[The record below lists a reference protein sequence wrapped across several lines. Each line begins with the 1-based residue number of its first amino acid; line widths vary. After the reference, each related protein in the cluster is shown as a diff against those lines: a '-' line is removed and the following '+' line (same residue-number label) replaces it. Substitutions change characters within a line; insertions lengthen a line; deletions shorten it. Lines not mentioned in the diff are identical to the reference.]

1 MGDHCPQDRP
11 GDIARISRCRDMETH
26 GNGRTNKFLV
36 IGFIH
41 RIENCQWFSGGIFY
55 RGDPCLDQF
64 LLSFYKGT
72 GSSFDS
78 GYKGGAVAS
87 FIILILIWV
96 PSRNLSFIISF
107 LIALPVIYTN
117 VLYGIENTNKEL
129 LEMAEVFRVSPGK
142 RIWYIYMSETLP
154 YLRAACSVSLGLC
167 WKAGVAAEVIGIPS
181 GSVGEKLY
189 EAKIY
194 LQTPELFAWTLTII
208 LLSVWFEKIF
218 LFIIDHVIRVE

>member
-1 MGDHCPQDRP
+1 
-11 GDIARISRCRDMETH
+11 
-26 GNGRTNKFLV
+26 
-36 IGFIH
+36 
-41 RIENCQWFSGGIFY
+41 
-55 RGDPCLDQF
+55 
-64 LLSFYKGT
+64 
-72 GSSFDS
+72 
-78 GYKGGAVAS
+78 
-87 FIILILIWV
+87 
-96 PSRNLSFIISF
+96 
-107 LIALPVIYTN
+107 
-117 VLYGIENTNKEL
+117 
-129 LEMAEVFRVSPGK
+129 MAEVFMVSPGK